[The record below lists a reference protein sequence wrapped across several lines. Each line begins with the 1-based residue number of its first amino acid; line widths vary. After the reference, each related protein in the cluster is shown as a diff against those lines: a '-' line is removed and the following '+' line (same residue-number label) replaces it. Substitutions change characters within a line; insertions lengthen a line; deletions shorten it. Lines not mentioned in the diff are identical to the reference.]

1 MPVTAEDVKF
11 SLGLWTD
18 PNIGYEYS
26 FYDEIIVL
34 DSHTLRVVFKE
45 PVRGKIFIY
54 DWLAMLPRHLLEPLD
69 RDRIFSWPFWIQPVG
84 NGPYRYVR
92 HVPSVM
98 TELEANP
105 QFYGDAPGVSRVVL
119 RFGGS
124 GLTEL
129 LSGNA
134 DIASRLTPVQAAQL
148 AADPRFRLYHSVQ
161 YGHHIAIVWNHRR
174 ALFSD
179 AEVRRALTMALD
191 RRELNRILNYPEDL
205 PIFDVPITKRHHV
218 QGVIPDPLPFSPERS
233 AELLE
238 RAGWIDTDN
247 DGIREKD
254 GRAFEFTL
262 STTEKTVG
270 EAVFIQ
276 EQFRQV
282 GVHMEISTYERQTL
296 KHRLQSS
303 HDFDAAIQKYNYIE
317 NFDESPD
324 SGYSNPEVIRIRDF
338 VWFTIDQ
345 EAADE
350 QMLELWRIF
359 EEEVP
364 VTYLHPTL
372 SYLGAH
378 RRVSGL
384 RNDEDLFLLVE
395 QLSIQE

>member
-1 MPVTAEDVKF
+1 
-11 SLGLWTD
+11 
-18 PNIGYEYS
+18 
-26 FYDEIIVL
+26 
-34 DSHTLRVVFKE
+34 
-45 PVRGKIFIY
+45 
-54 DWLAMLPRHLLEPLD
+54 
-69 RDRIFSWPFWIQPVG
+69 
-84 NGPYRYVR
+84 
-92 HVPSVM
+92 
-98 TELEANP
+98 
-105 QFYGDAPGVSRVVL
+105 
-119 RFGGS
+119 
-124 GLTEL
+124 
-129 LSGNA
+129 
-134 DIASRLTPVQAAQL
+134 
-148 AADPRFRLYHSVQ
+148 
-161 YGHHIAIVWNHRR
+161 
-174 ALFSD
+174 
-179 AEVRRALTMALD
+179 
-191 RRELNRILNYPEDL
+191 
-205 PIFDVPITKRHHV
+205 
-218 QGVIPDPLPFSPERS
+218 VIPDPLPFSPERS

-238 RAGWIDTDN
+238 RAGWIDADN

-276 EQFRQV
+276 EQLRQV
-282 GVHMEISTYERQTL
+282 GVHMEISTYERLTL
-296 KHRLQSS
+296 IHRLQSS
-303 HDFDAAIQKYNYIE
+303 HDFDAAIQEYNYIE